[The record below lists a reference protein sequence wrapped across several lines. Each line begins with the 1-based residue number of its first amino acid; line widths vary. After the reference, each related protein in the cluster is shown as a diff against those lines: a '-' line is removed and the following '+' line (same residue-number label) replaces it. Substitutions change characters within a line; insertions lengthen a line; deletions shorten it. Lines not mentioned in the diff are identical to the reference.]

1 MDELRA
7 ALELATD
14 EELRELTQML
24 FARKF
29 NPLDYVATPDPLT
42 VQNRRREEWVEALDR
57 RFRYLAADGLT
68 VLRGRFH
75 EVTYRDVLVSV
86 CQHLRIPYGDRW
98 TATELEAE
106 IFLSLLDRAW
116 QQLPKRQ
123 KAALTKDIQKSLA
136 AIPGAEAIPA
146 ALRRDPVRLLLE
158 GGSAIALDAVV
169 RPLVLRQIAQQFAAH
184 LVRYQSAQVAIA
196 ASGGAARAAIETQ
209 VAAKMAQRG
218 MLVTAARYGAA
229 QTVLS
234 ALGPI
239 MWGWFFVDL
248 GWRAIA
254 TNYGR
259 IVPAVFALAQ
269 IRMTRGD
276 DPMAYGFA

>member
-1 MDELRA
+1 VDELRA
-7 ALELATD
+7 ALELATND
-14 EELRELTQML
+14 ELRELTEML

-29 NPLDYVATPDPLT
+29 NPLDYVATPDPLS
-42 VQNRRREEWVEALDR
+42 VQSRDREAWLDAIDR

-75 EVTYRDVLVSV
+75 EVTYRDVLVRV
-86 CQHLRIPYGDRW
+86 CQHLRLPYGETW

-106 IFLSLLDRAW
+106 IFLHLLDRAW
-116 QQLPKRQ
+116 KRLPKRQ
-123 KAALTKDIQKSLA
+123 RAALTKDLQRSIA
-136 AIPGAEAIPA
+136 TIPGVDAIPV

-169 RPLVLRQIAQQFAAH
+169 RPLVLRQIAQQFVTH
-184 LVRYQSAQVAIA
+184 MVRYQSAQVAIA
-196 ASGGAARAAIETQ
+196 ASGGAAAALETQ

-218 MLVTAARYGAA
+218 MMMTAARYGAA
-229 QTVLS
+229 QTVL
-234 ALGPI
+234 AVMGPL
-239 MWGWFFVDL
+239 MWGWFFADL
-248 GWRAIA
+248 GWRTIA

-276 DPMAYGFA
+276 DAIAYGFA

>member
-7 ALELATD
+7 ALELATH
-14 EELRELTQML
+14 EELRELTEML

-42 VQNRRREEWVEALDR
+42 VQSRDREAWLEAIDQ

-75 EVTYRDVLVSV
+75 EITYRDVLVRV
-86 CQHLRIPYGDRW
+86 CQHLRLPYGERW

-106 IFLSLLDRAW
+106 IFLHLLDRAW
-116 QQLPKRQ
+116 QRLPKRQ
-123 KAALTKDIQKSLA
+123 KAALTKDIQQSLTT
-136 AIPGAEAIPA
+136 IPGAEAIPA
-146 ALRRDPVRLLLE
+146 ALRRDPIRLLLE

-169 RPLVLRQIAQQFAAH
+169 RPLVLRQIAQQFVAH
-184 LVRYQSAQVAIA
+184 LVRYQSAQVAIT
-196 ASGGAARAAIETQ
+196 ASGSAAAAIETQ

-218 MLVTAARYGAA
+218 MMLTAARYGAA
-229 QTVLS
+229 QTVL
-234 ALGPI
+234 AVMGPL
-239 MWGWFFVDL
+239 MWGWFLADL
-248 GWRAIA
+248 GWRTIA

-276 DPMAYGFA
+276 DAIAYGFA

>member
-7 ALELATD
+7 ALELATH
-14 EELRELTQML
+14 EELRELTEML

-29 NPLDYVATPDPLT
+29 NPLDYVATPDPLS
-42 VQNRRREEWVEALDR
+42 VQSRDREAWLQAIDQ

-75 EVTYRDVLVSV
+75 EITYRDVLVRV
-86 CQHLRIPYGDRW
+86 CQHLRLPYGERW

-106 IFLSLLDRAW
+106 IFLHLLDRAW
-116 QQLPKRQ
+116 QRLPKRQ
-123 KAALTKDIQKSLA
+123 KAALTKDIQQSLA
-136 AIPGAEAIPA
+136 TIPGAEAIPA
-146 ALRRDPVRLLLE
+146 ALRRDPIRLLLE
-158 GGSAIALDAVV
+158 GGGAIALDAVV
-169 RPLVLRQIAQQFAAH
+169 RPLVLRQIAQQFVSH
-184 LVRYQSAQVAIA
+184 LVRYQSAQVAIT
-196 ASGGAARAAIETQ
+196 ASGGAAAAIETQ

-218 MLVTAARYGAA
+218 MMMTAARYGAA
-229 QTVLS
+229 QTVL
-234 ALGPI
+234 AVMGPL
-239 MWGWFFVDL
+239 MWGWFLADL
-248 GWRAIA
+248 GWRTIA

-276 DPMAYGFA
+276 DAIAYGFA